1 MGGESTGGLVSL
13 RLAEKYPEITGIL
26 AYAPALKI
34 NSTLMDRITLF
45 MVSPFLPFINKEP
58 SDDGLAWQGYTVN
71 PLKGVKQLLKLQK
84 VVKSELSSITQ
95 PTLIVQGRLDQTVH
109 HSVPDDIFQSIQ
121 STQKEIHWMEKSSH
135 CVILDQ
141 ELEQVAKITLDFI
154 DSVTKKK

>member
-95 PTLIVQGRLDQTVH
+95 P
-109 HSVPDDIFQSIQ
+109 
-121 STQKEIHWMEKSSH
+121 
-135 CVILDQ
+135 
-141 ELEQVAKITLDFI
+141 
-154 DSVTKKK
+154 